1 MELRGREGD
10 VFAIVRRVNNIY
22 PREFKVM
29 NPRLAAWIDNGR
41 HGTTH
46 QEVVERLEGVDT
58 TATAEGGTGTEAAL
72 MTWYGDWVIR
82 RSRRAQNGASG
93 TVITDLPVKIPGFNA
108 CAACVVGKSV
118 RLPHKERREGASIWN
133 GTIPT

>member
-29 NPRLAAWIDNGR
+29 NPRLAAWMDNGR

-58 TATAEGGTGTEAAL
+58 TATAERGTGTEAAL
-72 MTWYGDWVIR
+72 MTWYR
-82 RSRRAQNGASG
+82 RLGHPPFKTS
-93 TVITDLPVKIPGFNA
+93 TKW
-108 CAACVVGKSV
+108 C
-118 RLPHKERREGASIWN
+118 ERDGHY
-133 GTIPT
+133 